1 MNILKK
7 CIAVLLFAIFAVTSG
22 YTQSKNICG
31 TVYDSKSKTVVSL
44 THVWINNTVIGT
56 ITDYSGKFCIS
67 NVKTDSDSITLVCS
81 RLGYRQKLTQISI
94 KDTEHLKIYIELSGL
109 QLEEVVVSGNKGTHS
124 NLGQTTLSTVISKQA
139 IVENGVQNI
148 PEILHKQAGV
158 SLAGQSYHAAPSIR
172 GLARKRVLV
181 LVDGEK
187 VSSERNVGA
196 PGTFL
201 NPFEIDHIEILK
213 GPYSTLYGSDAIG
226 GVVNIVSK
234 KFEQPLYNKAIGG
247 RMSISYKSVNSGVNT
262 NLSLNGKTKKLQY
275 RLSSGYRHADNYL
288 MPNGERLKS
297 TFFTEKHIAA
307 NLDFNVN
314 DKHALGAK
322 FYYSKGGSIG
332 KPAYDTLVNAEH
344 DPDDHFIAGVS
355 YKIKNI
361 GKYLS
366 KADFKITRHEH
377 KLGAKITK
385 HKLED
390 NSEDDKLIK
399 NKKNLSSVDY
409 IAQADF
415 YLRFNDKLKLVTG
428 FDGFFRQDINIDE
441 IKHVYNYNSGLF
453 VADKSAVLLNK
464 ASQNNYGL
472 FIQADYF
479 VSKKVFMNA
488 GVRWAYVKTDP
499 NKETLKSKK
508 DQAFSGN
515 LGLSFKPAKRINI
528 KLNAGTAFR
537 TPDIKE
543 LYVTTNTPGG
553 LNISKQELTTE
564 HSLNLDMAVIYKGKN
579 NMLELSVF
587 RNQIDNMIILDWDN
601 TSAVRVGYF
610 KNIGEA
616 LLYGFEMNYK
626 QKITSTLSS
635 FANITYIRGYDVNTD
650 DELMDVPP
658 VQINLGI
665 KYKPLNRL
673 RLSLTGRY
681 SAQQNNVSE
690 DDFVNDD
697 FLTFDFSAHINIL
710 KNFTASASV
719 SNILDEEY
727 REHYQFERMYAPKR
741 SFNIGVNFKF

>member
-7 CIAVLLFAIFAVTSG
+7 CIVVVFTIFAVSIG
-22 YTQSKNICG
+22 HAQSKNIRG
-31 TVYDSKSKTVVSL
+31 TVYDSKSNKGIPL
-44 THVWINNTVIGT
+44 THIWINNTVIGT
-56 ITDYSGKFCIS
+56 ITDYSGNFCIS
-67 NVKTDSDSITLVCS
+67 NVETDSDSITLVCS
-81 RLGYRQKLTQISI
+81 RLGYRQKFINVSV
-94 KDTEHLKIYIELSGL
+94 KDTEDIKIYLELSEL
-109 QLEEVVVSGNKGTHS
+109 QLQEVVVSGNKGTHS
-124 NLGQTTLSTVISKQA
+124 DLTQTTLSSVISRQA

-181 LVDGEK
+181 LIDGEK

-234 KFEQPLYNKAIGG
+234 KFEQPLHNKLVGG
-247 RMSISYKSVNSGVNT
+247 SVNVSYKSVNSGVNT
-262 NLSLNGKTKKLQY
+262 NLSLNGKMDRLQY
-275 RLSSGYRHADNYL
+275 RISSGYRHADNYL

-297 TFFTEKHIAA
+297 TFFTEKHIGT
-307 NLDFNVN
+307 NLIYDINN
-314 DKHALGAK
+314 KHALGAK
-322 FYYSKGGSIG
+322 MYYSKGGNIG
-332 KPAYDTLVNAEH
+332 KPAYDSLVNAAH

-361 GKYLS
+361 NKYLS
-366 KADFKITRHEH
+366 KVDFKITRHEH

-390 NSEDDKLIK
+390 DAEDDKLIK
-399 NKKNLSSVDY
+399 NKKNLSNVDY

-415 YLRFNDKLKLVTG
+415 YLTFNDKIKLITG
-428 FDGFFRQDINIDE
+428 FDGFFRQNINIDE

-472 FIQADYF
+472 FMQANYF
-479 VSKKVFMNA
+479 VSKKIFMNA
-488 GVRWAYVKTDP
+488 GVRWAYVETNP
-499 NKETLKSKK
+499 NKEEFKSKK
-508 DQAFSGN
+508 DEAFSGN
-515 LGLSFKPAKRINI
+515 FGLSVKPIKRINI
-528 KLNAGTAFR
+528 KLNVGTAFR

-553 LNISKQELTTE
+553 LNVSNQDLTTE
-564 HSLNLDMAVIYKGKN
+564 HSLNLDMAVIYKGRN
-579 NMLELSVF
+579 NLFELSVF

-601 TSAVRVGYF
+601 TSAMRVGYF

-616 LLYGFEMNYK
+616 LLYGFEMSYN
-626 QKITSTLSS
+626 QKITNALSS
-635 FANITYIRGYDVNTD
+635 FANISYTRGYDINTD

-658 VQINLGI
+658 VQVNAGV
-665 KYKPLNRL
+665 KYKPSNKMSF
-673 RLSLTGRY
+673 SLTGRY
-681 SAQQNNVSE
+681 SAQQNDVSE

-697 FLTFDFSAHINIL
+697 FLTFDFSAHIDIL
-710 KNFTASASV
+710 KNLTASASV
-719 SNILDEEY
+719 SNILNKEY

-741 SFNIGVNFKF
+741 SFNMGINFKF